1 MMDNRKLENREPAVF
16 CRNGKNYFKSCNKNA
31 FTCVYSMK
39 AATGKLQ
46 KGERHEEFESRKNQR
61 FANSGSIGIGDDSND
76 ERYGIRGIG
85 DKGRSSRHRSQKRG
99 AHFVAGKTHRN

>member
-1 MMDNRKLENREPAVF
+1 
-16 CRNGKNYFKSCNKNA
+16 
-31 FTCVYSMK
+31 MK

-76 ERYGIRGIG
+76 ERYGIPPGITIGSGCYVGFTLIKG
-85 DKGRSSRHRSQKRG
+85 DYEY
-99 AHFVAGKTHRN
+99 